1 VTPRP
6 SPRRDAALWGSDDGT
21 VTVVAHNIST
31 RYLAYVIDAA
41 IGLVMLPFNLAH
53 LGMAAYGLWM
63 LTTSFTAYF
72 AMLDLGYGGALV
84 RFVAQYRARRDAR
97 ALNEVL
103 STISVV
109 YTSIGVVTYLAVLA
123 IAFNMELISALTPDQ
138 RATSRTL
145 LLIIGASVA
154 LRFAFGPYGG
164 VIVGFQRYHL
174 NNLTSIATSLTVA
187 SANVAVL
194 LAGHG
199 IVALVAVTTGVRI
212 AALLVYR
219 MNAYRV
225 FPGLEI
231 DWRRFN
237 RTRLREVS
245 GFGVFMLLLDTA
257 YKVNY
262 STDMVVIG
270 AWLGAPAVALWA
282 PAQRLSELILKLS
295 NQLSEA
301 LFPIVVDCDAS
312 ERAARLR
319 MLFLHGT
326 RLSLATVLPV
336 AGGVALLAHPLLT
349 AWIGPS
355 FGSTTTVVQI
365 LAFVVIVRVAS
376 ATSSVVLKGAG
387 LHRRLTILVGLMA
400 AGNLALSI
408 ALVRTHG
415 LVGVA
420 VGTAVPVTLV
430 AVCGLVPAACRR
442 VQMPFTELVGRALWP
457 ALWPAAIAGSLLVGS
472 RTWFPATLP
481 AVALQLVI
489 GGAVYAALFLVAV
502 GHEGRR
508 EYLRHVDVLLRRT
521 SRQVRV
527 GTANAS

>member
-1 VTPRP
+1 VTPTP
-6 SPRRDAALWGSDDGT
+6 SPARPAELWGRDDGT
-21 VTVVAHNIST
+21 VRVVAHNVST
-31 RYLAYVIDAA
+31 RYLAYLVDAVL
-41 IGLVMLPFNLAH
+41 GLVMLPFNLSH

-103 STISVV
+103 STMSVV
-109 YTSIGVVTYLAVLA
+109 YTSIGVVTYLVVLA
-123 IAFNMELISALTPDQ
+123 IAFNMDLVGALTPDQ

-145 LLIIGASVA
+145 LLLIGANVA

-174 NNLTSIATSLTVA
+174 NNLTSIATSLVVA
-187 SANVAVL
+187 AANVAVL

-199 IVALVAVTTGVRI
+199 IVTLVAVTTGVRI

-225 FPGLEI
+225 FPGLAI
-231 DWRRFN
+231 DWRLYSRA
-237 RTRLREVS
+237 RLREVS

-257 YKVNY
+257 YKLNY

-282 PAQRLSELILKLS
+282 PAQRLSELMLKLS
-295 NQLSEA
+295 NQVSEA

-312 ERAARLR
+312 EHAARLR
-319 MLFLHGT
+319 TLFLHGT

-336 AGGVALLAHPLLT
+336 AGGLALLAHPLLT

-355 FGSTTTVVQI
+355 FAATTTIVQI
-365 LAFVVIVRVAS
+365 LAFVVIVRVGS
-376 ATSSVVLKGAG
+376 STSSVVLKGAG
-387 LHRRLTILVGLMA
+387 QHRRLTTLVGLMA
-400 AGNLALSI
+400 VGNLALSI
-408 ALVRTHG
+408 ALVRTYG

-442 VQMPFTELVGRALWP
+442 VEMPFGELFRGALWP
-457 ALWPAAIAGSLLVGS
+457 ALWPALFTGWLLVWS
-472 RTWFPATLP
+472 RTRLPATLP
-481 AVALQLVI
+481 AVALQLAI
-489 GGAVYAALFLVAV
+489 GSAVYFAVFLVAV
-502 GHEGRR
+502 GHDGRR
-508 EYLRHVDVLLRRT
+508 EYVRHVDGLLKRT